1 MSLAGFNA
9 ETVEPQGSYDPIPA
23 GDYVAYITDAG
34 WRHTQ
39 KGGRYL
45 NVTWEI
51 TEGEYTGRLVWDM
64 LNLENANQTASE
76 IAQRRLSSMCHA
88 TGKMHLATDNG
99 EEMFRIPCRI
109 KVAVK
114 NDPNYGAKNEIKGV
128 NALDG
133 GGQSPAPRSAPGQQS
148 RPAANN
154 GGGSG
159 QAPAFM
165 QRRA

>member
-9 ETVEPQGSYDPIPA
+9 ETVEQEGSFDPIPA
-23 GDYVAYITDAG
+23 GDYVAYVTDAA
-34 WRHTQ
+34 WKDARS
-39 KGGRYL
+39 GGRYL

-51 TEGEYTGRLVWDM
+51 IEGDYSGRLVWDI
-64 LNLENANQTASE
+64 LNLENANQTAAD

-109 KVAVK
+109 KVVIENDKLGQYGPSNKVK
-114 NDPNYGAKNEIKGV
+114 AV
-128 NALDG
+128 NAMDG
-133 GGQSPAPRSAPGQQS
+133 GGQPAQRAPTQQT
-148 RPAANN
+148 RPAAN
-154 GGGSG
+154 GGG